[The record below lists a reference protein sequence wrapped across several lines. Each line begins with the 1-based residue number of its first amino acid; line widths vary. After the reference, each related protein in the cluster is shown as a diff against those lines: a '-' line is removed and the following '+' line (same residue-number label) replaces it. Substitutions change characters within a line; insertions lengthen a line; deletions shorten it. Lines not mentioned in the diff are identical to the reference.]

1 MQEERRSL
9 SSVSSTG
16 KHQSVAL
23 ASGQEK
29 NISDN
34 FICIFAYVSHFDK
47 NMLLKKALSQAKV
60 L

>member
-1 MQEERRSL
+1 M
-9 SSVSSTG
+9 SSTG

-47 NMLLKKALSQAKV
+47 NMLLKMALSQAKA